1 MLRVIRGIT
10 DDLAEDTG
18 VLGPF
23 VDEVVHRQLP
33 VEAAPVVTAEGP
45 IVQGLNFDLGAR
57 PVALDAVGQ

>member
-1 MLRVIRGIT
+1 LLRVIRGIT

-33 VEAAPVVTAEGP
+33 VEAAPVVTAGQFEGP
-45 IVQGLNFDLGAR
+45 KNVFLNF
-57 PVALDAVGQ
+57 